1 MSSQRPLVLALL
13 VLSTVLLLTGFGFF
27 GAVFVSGEY
36 HPAWLTIGALCEGG
50 MAVALLTALTLSME
64 PKR

>member
-13 VLSTVLLLTGFGFF
+13 ALSTVLLLTGFGFL
-27 GAVFVSGEY
+27 GAVFVLGEY
-36 HPAWLTIGALCEGG
+36 HPAWLIIGGICEGG
-50 MAVALLTALTLSME
+50 MAVTVLMALTLSME